1 MADEAAADAQ
11 MSLALDPPFTRP
23 RASYGAR
30 ERFRAHF
37 RALIYP
43 VVSELEMW
51 TAKERLQS
59 AQLLELLLRLL
70 ELTLGGE
77 LGRCAA
83 LFSPRAEPLLPAA
96 ASPPPG
102 GGSLRPCARPAVAVL
117 RARCPSGRAAN
128 GWLPLR

>member
-43 VVSELEMW
+43 VISELEMW

-59 AQLLELLLRLL
+59 AQLLELLLIFT
-70 ELTLGGE
+70 E
-77 LGRCAA
+77 
-83 LFSPRAEPLLPAA
+83 
-96 ASPPPG
+96 
-102 GGSLRPCARPAVAVL
+102 ARPHPNPTPTPNPNPKPNPNPNLVGV
-117 RARCPSGRAAN
+117 RAGGADEEERR
-128 GWLPLR
+128 RV

>member
-43 VVSELEMW
+43 VISELEMW

-59 AQLLELLLRLL
+59 AQLLELLLIFT
-70 ELTLGGE
+70 E
-77 LGRCAA
+77 
-83 LFSPRAEPLLPAA
+83 
-96 ASPPPG
+96 
-102 GGSLRPCARPAVAVL
+102 ARPTPNPTPDPNPNPNPNPSPSPNQVKIWSNLRHPAVCSFMGTCVQ
-117 RARCPSGRAAN
+117 G
-128 GWLPLR
+128 

>member
-43 VVSELEMW
+43 VISELEMW

-59 AQLLELLLRLL
+59 AQLLELLLIFT
-70 ELTLGGE
+70 E
-77 LGRCAA
+77 
-83 LFSPRAEPLLPAA
+83 
-96 ASPPPG
+96 
-102 GGSLRPCARPAVAVL
+102 ARPD
-117 RARCPSGRAAN
+117 PN
-128 GWLPLR
+128 PTPTPTPKP

>member
-43 VVSELEMW
+43 VISELEMW

-59 AQLLELLLRLL
+59 AQLLELLLIFT
-70 ELTLGGE
+70 E
-77 LGRCAA
+77 
-83 LFSPRAEPLLPAA
+83 
-96 ASPPPG
+96 
-102 GGSLRPCARPAVAVL
+102 ARPDPNPTPNPNPNRVRTASVCMCRPTFRTCAYECVC
-117 RARCPSGRAAN
+117 ACVCTCVCSCVHMSVCVCM
-128 GWLPLR
+128 

>member
-43 VVSELEMW
+43 VISELEMW

-59 AQLLELLLRLL
+59 AQLLELLLIFTEARPHPNATPAPTPNPNRNRNPTPTPTPTPTGGARLL
-70 ELTLGGE
+70 QL
-77 LGRCAA
+77 
-83 LFSPRAEPLLPAA
+83 
-96 ASPPPG
+96 
-102 GGSLRPCARPAVAVL
+102 CARLQACSLVTTPNDH
-117 RARCPSGRAAN
+117 PQ
-128 GWLPLR
+128 

>member
-1 MADEAAADAQ
+1 

-43 VVSELEMW
+43 VISELEMW

-59 AQLLELLLRLL
+59 AQLLELLLIFT
-70 ELTLGGE
+70 E
-77 LGRCAA
+77 
-83 LFSPRAEPLLPAA
+83 
-96 ASPPPG
+96 
-102 GGSLRPCARPAVAVL
+102 ARPHPNATPAPTPNPN
-117 RARCPSGRAAN
+117 RNRNPTPTPNPRRRGGWARCVLSCSSN
-128 GWLPLR
+128 G